1 LNSFPSTIDLRKY
14 SDPYSGDNPIGDYMA
29 AYRFRNLCNQI
40 PTFTRCFNVSGN
52 SVEGVWK
59 DIVFGAEATNQY
71 SRGLLTEAQHQF
83 QKYTLSNMAGIAD
96 PWLPVEAVPSNW
108 FDLVS
113 DAPELVLDFTKPIF
127 ASNYLLIK
135 GADPLVWRA
144 SGPGNNNQNTPLKG
158 KVENITVK
166 ALKVDLLRN
175 WLDFQILSIG
185 GWNVAG
191 MTSGFYSSGD
201 PVENDGL
208 FPLLPTAVIVGVDVT
223 IRGNWAVEDEDI
235 VDAHLKRGE
244 PLSLGPF
251 PLVRAGQPVG
261 IDSTGAIRSQVGH
274 VVGYLSALV
283 PYAPL
288 DTNLKPGSV
297 LIRNEGAFIAR
308 FSVQWRN
315 GGVREGAQSGSFPV
329 LSAKSIDLPSAAR
342 DIEVTIEI
350 LTFPKPME
358 TWRTVATYQFPSPVQ
373 KSFQLSGTT
382 FGPKIAMAEDG
393 YG

>member
-1 LNSFPSTIDLRKY
+1 MSDLTAVFAGNFADDTKGLAAGIPPSGLALAVTTKPILQLNSFPSTIDLRKY
-14 SDPYSGDNPIGDYMA
+14 GDPYSGDNPTGDYLA

-52 SVEGVWK
+52 SVEGIWK
-59 DIVFGAEATNQY
+59 DIVYGAEGTNQY
-71 SRGLLTEAQHQF
+71 ARGLLTEAQHQF

-113 DAPELVLDFTKPIF
+113 DAPELVLDFTKPTF

-208 FPLLPTAVIVGVDVT
+208 FPLLPTAVT
-223 IRGNWAVEDEDI
+223 LRRRR
-235 VDAHLKRGE
+235 HYTRQ
-244 PLSLGPF
+244 LG
-251 PLVRAGQPVG
+251 
-261 IDSTGAIRSQVGH
+261 S
-274 VVGYLSALV
+274 
-283 PYAPL
+283 
-288 DTNLKPGSV
+288 
-297 LIRNEGAFIAR
+297 
-308 FSVQWRN
+308 
-315 GGVREGAQSGSFPV
+315 
-329 LSAKSIDLPSAAR
+329 
-342 DIEVTIEI
+342 
-350 LTFPKPME
+350 
-358 TWRTVATYQFPSPVQ
+358 
-373 KSFQLSGTT
+373 
-382 FGPKIAMAEDG
+382 
-393 YG
+393 